1 MTEFIRKRAANA
13 KNDILSGL
21 TVALALVP
29 EAVAFAFVAGVD
41 PLVGLYAAFMIGLIT
56 AIFGGRPGM
65 ISGATGALAV
75 VMVTLVSRG
84 NAMGSPDEELGLYY
98 LFATVILMGIIQMMA
113 GVFKLGKFVRLIPH
127 PVMMGFVNGLAIVIF
142 LSQLGMFK
150 ENIKDIYGNNMIKT
164 ESVEKIMTIT
174 DNQVYDGNTG
184 KLLFVKDNNQLLDA
198 DSNALRYNISDGQ
211 VYDTSN
217 NEVKF
222 NIENSAIY
230 SIEKKGFAKQWI
242 PSKELMWMSGLVLLT
257 MLLMFGLPKISK
269 KIPDGLV
276 AILVVSA
283 IAIFGQL
290 DVATVGSF
298 IADGGGEGLKGGLP
312 KFQFDIFNK
321 VPFTW
326 ETFVFIGPYALILAA
341 IGLIE
346 SLMTLNL
353 VDELTETR
361 GNSNR
366 ECLAQGGANIV
377 TGFFGGMGGCAMIGQ
392 SIINIKGGGR
402 GRLSG
407 IVAALAL
414 LGFILFAS
422 GLIEQVPI
430 AALVGVMFMVVIGTF
445 AWSSFRI
452 LNKIPVSDLIV
463 LILVSGLTVIFD
475 LAIAV
480 IAGVIVSALV
490 FSWENA
496 KRIRARKRMKEDGTK
511 TYEIWGPLFFGSIQE
526 FTNKFDVKNDPE
538 KVEIDFVE
546 SRISDHSALEAVF
559 NLVNKYEAA
568 GKQIQLKHLS
578 EDCKELLYKSNPK
591 FREVIVEDI
600 DDPRYHLA
608 ADPERFTK
616 GLGEYDNL

>member
-1 MTEFIRKRAANA
+1 MTEFIIKRTKNA
-13 KNDILSGL
+13 KNDILSGI

-75 VMVTLVSRG
+75 VMVSLVSDG
-84 NAMGSPDEELGLYY
+84 NALGVEGENLGLYY
-98 LFATVILMGIIQMMA
+98 LFATVILMGFIQMLA
-113 GVFKLGKFVRLIPH
+113 GILKLGKFVRLIPH

-150 ENIKDIYGNNMIKT
+150 ETIGDDKVWMQGSQLWIMI
-164 ESVEKIMTIT
+164 
-174 DNQVYDGNTG
+174 
-184 KLLFVKDNNQLLDA
+184 
-198 DSNALRYNISDGQ
+198 
-211 VYDTSN
+211 
-217 NEVKF
+217 
-222 NIENSAIY
+222 
-230 SIEKKGFAKQWI
+230 
-242 PSKELMWMSGLVLLT
+242 GLVALT
-257 MLLMFGLPKISK
+257 MGIMFGLPKLTK
-269 KIPDGLV
+269 KLPEALI

-283 IAIFGQL
+283 IAIFGNF

-298 IADGGGEGLKGGLP
+298 IRDGGGEGLKGGLP
-312 KFQFDIFNK
+312 QFQFDIFNK
-321 VPFTW
+321 VPFNL
-326 ETFVFIGPYALILAA
+326 ETLKFIFPYALILAA

-353 VDELTETR
+353 IDELTETR
-361 GNSNR
+361 GNSNK
-366 ECLAQGGANIV
+366 ECIAQGGANIV
-377 TGFFGGMGGCAMIGQ
+377 TGLFGGMGGCAMIGQ
-392 SIINIKGGGR
+392 SLINIKGGGR

-414 LGFILFAS
+414 LAFILFAS

-452 LNKIPVSDLIV
+452 LNKIPLSDMIV
-463 LILVSGLTVIFD
+463 LVAVSALTVIFD

-480 IAGVIVSALV
+480 IAGVIISALV

-496 KRIRARKRMKEDGTK
+496 KRIRARKRMREDGTK
-511 TYEIWGPLFFGSIQE
+511 VYEIWGPLFFGSVIAFNE
-526 FTNKFDVKNDPE
+526 KFDVKNDPQN
-538 KVEIDFVE
+538 VEIDFVE
-546 SRISDHSALEAVF
+546 SRISDHSALEAIF
-559 NLVNKYEAA
+559 SLVNKYEAE
-568 GKQIQLKHLS
+568 GKSIKLKHLS
-578 EDCKELLYKSNPK
+578 EDCKILMYKASPK
-591 FREVIVEDI
+591 FKEVIIEAI

-608 ADPERFTK
+608 ENPEVFTK
-616 GLGEYDNL
+616 GLSEYKL